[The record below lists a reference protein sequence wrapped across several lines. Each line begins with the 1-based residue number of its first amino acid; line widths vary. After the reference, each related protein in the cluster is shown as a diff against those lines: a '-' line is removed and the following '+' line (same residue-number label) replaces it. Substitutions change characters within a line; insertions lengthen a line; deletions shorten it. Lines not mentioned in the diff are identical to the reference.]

1 MHEKCG
7 IYCHESMN
15 PVLEHFVKL
24 TEELAEIDKI
34 LVERKRALKFA
45 DNVSNDFDELKKW

>member
-1 MHEKCG
+1 
-7 IYCHESMN
+7 MN

-24 TEELAEIDKI
+24 TEELAGIDKI
-34 LVERKRALKFA
+34 LEERERALKFA